1 MQGQIVALADAKFA
15 RAQESTPL
23 YDALVKYASSDVTP
37 FDVPGHKR
45 GFMHPLQETL
55 GDMALKMDANS
66 MPELDLLSHPT
77 SVIEEAQKLAAQAF
91 HVDRAYFLVNG
102 TTVGI
107 LSMILATCKPGD
119 QLIVPRNC
127 HKSAMNGILLSGA
140 IPVFIQPEV
149 DQHFGIAHGISLQQ
163 VKTALD
169 AYPQAKALFV
179 TYPTYFGAMNELQAI
194 CELAHER
201 GVVVLVDSAH
211 GAHLSVMSEMD
222 AIEAGADIVTISMHK
237 TGGSLTQ
244 SSMLLLQ
251 EQRVSA
257 KKIQKVLNMLQTTS
271 ASYLLMSSLDVARR
285 EIALYGEKRF
295 HELKPIVM
303 KTIDNIEHNSKYE
316 VLKAN
321 YMSEK
326 FHQHY
331 DWTKLVIRVNDL
343 GLTGFEVYTILKQ
356 KYGIQAELAEG
367 YVVMCVISYAD
378 TADSLEKLVL
388 ALKEIERLYAK
399 PKPLAM
405 QMVVNDEINT
415 LAMTPQ
421 QASHADSE
429 TILIEHAIGRISAD
443 TIMIYPPGIP
453 LIIPGEVISE
463 KVVEMYHFYSRNIGN
478 VLGENEQQN
487 QITVIKG
494 DR

>member
-1 MQGQIVALADAKFA
+1 MQGPIAVLADVKFA
-15 RAQESTPL
+15 RAQETTPL
-23 YDALVKYASSDVTP
+23 YDALVKYATSDVTP

-45 GFMHPLQETL
+45 GFKHPLQETI

-77 SVIEEAQKLAAQAF
+77 SVIEEAQRLAAQAF
-91 HVDRAYFLVNG
+91 QVDRAYFLVNG

-107 LSMILATCKPGD
+107 LAMILATCKPGD

-127 HKSAMNGILLSGA
+127 HKSVMNGILLSGA

-149 DQHFGIAHGISLQQ
+149 DQHFGIAHGISLNQ
-163 VKTALD
+163 VKEAIV
-169 AYPQAKALFV
+169 AYPQAKALFI
-179 TYPTYFGAMNELQAI
+179 TYPTYFGAMNELQEI
-194 CELAHER
+194 CKLAHER
-201 GVVVLVDSAH
+201 GMVVLADSAH
-211 GAHLSVMSEMD
+211 GAHLSVMPEMD

-251 EQRVSA
+251 EQRMSA
-257 KKIQKVLNMLQTTS
+257 TKIQKVLNMLQTTS

-285 EIALYGEKRF
+285 ELTLYGAERF
-295 HELKPIVM
+295 RELKPIVM
-303 KTIDNIEHNSKYE
+303 QAIENIEHNSKYE
-316 VLKAN
+316 VLKTS
-321 YMSEK
+321 YMAKK

-343 GLTGFEVYTILKQ
+343 GLTGFEVYTLLKQ

-378 TADSLEKLVL
+378 TAESLERLVS
-388 ALKEIERLYAK
+388 ALKDIERNYSK
-399 PKPLAM
+399 SEPLVM

-415 LAMTPQ
+415 LAMAPQ

-429 TILIEHAIGRISAD
+429 TIDIEEAVGRISAD

-453 LIIPGEVISE
+453 LIIPGEIISD
-463 KVVEMYHFYSRNIGN
+463 KVVALYHHYSRNIGN

-487 QITVIKG
+487 QITVVKG